1 MIRFRLCV
9 FGDSFSN
16 GTGDDTMLGW
26 AGRVC
31 ATARQRGH
39 DVTLYNLGI
48 RRDTSTDIAGR
59 WQEEAARRLPAEQD
73 GRLLFAF
80 GANDCVIEDGAPRVP
95 LPRSLENAAAI
106 LKGTAR
112 PTLMLGPIPAGDSL
126 ADSGVGPSPR
136 PWRPS
141 APGLAFPSCP
151 YIRWCGTAQT
161 GRRKSAPAMGHTRIK
176 AAMPPWPPPSK
187 PGQPGAL
194 GCPDKSPR
202 KRTSFPG
209 QPPHP

>member
-126 ADSGVGPSPR
+126 ADSGVETLAQAL
-136 PWRPS
+136 
-141 APGLAFPSCP
+141 APLCAGLGIPFLPLHP
-151 YIRWCGTAQT
+151 VVRD
-161 GRRKSAPAMGHTRIK
+161 
-176 AAMPPWPPPSK
+176 
-187 PGQPGAL
+187 
-194 GCPDKSPR
+194 CPDWAAEVRS
-202 KRTSFPG
+202 G
-209 QPPHP
+209 DGAHPNQGGYAALAAAVEAWPAWRAWVP